1 MAKSLIVRN
10 VEEGLVRR
18 LKLRAA
24 RNGRSM
30 EAEHRRILEET
41 LASDAEPSFQ
51 EAAARLRA
59 LTRGRKH
66 TPAEDLVREGRDE
79 R

>member
-10 VEEGLVRR
+10 VEEDLIRR

-24 RNGRSM
+24 RHNRSM
-30 EAEHRRILEET
+30 EAEHREILRT
-41 LASDAEPSFQ
+41 SLAGEVEPSFG
-51 EAAARLRA
+51 ELAARARA
-59 LTRGRKH
+59 ATRGRAQ
-66 TPAEDLVREGRDE
+66 TAAEDLVREGRDE